1 MGGNL
6 LWHFSGTN
14 NQPLLVQKLIITT
27 VLHDIHACM
36 HACMHTYIHTYTHP
50 HTCTHPHIHTYTHT
64 YVHTYTH
71 ILAQNSHCEFWC
83 GMYLTCKNT
92 NSKLTRRMKNNK
104 NTYIYIYIY
113 YIYLFLYL
121 YNTYNHSRRWSYK
134 ATAINYMSPPA
145 ATYMR
150 PGAGL

>member
-36 HACMHTYIHTYTHP
+36 HACIRTYTHTHI
-50 HTCTHPHIHTYTHT
+50 HTHAHIHTYTHT
-64 YVHTYTH
+64 HIHTYTH
-71 ILAQNSHCEFWC
+71 THTYLLRTVIANFDVECILRAKTPTVNWHEEW
-83 GMYLTCKNT
+83 KII
-92 NSKLTRRMKNNK
+92 RIH
-104 NTYIYIYIY
+104 IYIYILY
-113 YIYLFLYL
+113 LYL